1 MEQAGRLLVPG
12 DRVEY
17 HGALFQVERAQALP
31 LLPCV

>member
-1 MEQAGRLLVPG
+1 VLVPG

-17 HGALFQVERAQALP
+17 HGALFQVECAQASP